1 MTFRVEPA
9 ALRRYAGQ
17 LADGRR
23 VADAANSY
31 VQRHGTFTLH
41 EKGLLGLIAPG
52 HRHLM
57 ADLARLLRHLGDLS
71 DASSTAMNQVADGY
85 EHSDKESQAAIDA
98 TYPEVPRTLLDRD

>member
-31 VQRHGTFTLH
+31 VQRHGSFSFH
-41 EKGLLGLIAPG
+41 EKGLLGFIAPG

-57 ADLARLLRHLGDLS
+57 ADLGRLLSHLGELS
-71 DASSTAMNQVADGY
+71 DASSKSMSQVADGY
-85 EHSDKESQAAIDA
+85 EHSDKKSQAAIDA
-98 TYPEVPRTLLDRD
+98 TYPEVPRTSLYRD